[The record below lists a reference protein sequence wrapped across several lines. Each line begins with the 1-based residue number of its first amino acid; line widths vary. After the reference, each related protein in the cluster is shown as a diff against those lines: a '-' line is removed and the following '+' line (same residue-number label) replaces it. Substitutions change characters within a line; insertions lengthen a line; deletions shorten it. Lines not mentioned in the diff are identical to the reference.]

1 MAARRTDK
9 NSKVPRKYRSI
20 FVYLGTSLAVA
31 IVTIAVVSG
40 FAASHENSQS
50 LVTQQV
56 IVQHETDGAYRQIEG
71 QLTQM
76 IFWQD
81 AYENIVRQWNQK
93 WVAYQFGPYQD
104 SMGNHLVAIYGP
116 SGQLLFHHAGG
127 RYSHV
132 SRTDLANAT
141 GLAVLLRSV
150 AVERMHQPP
159 ALHKGMTLI
168 GGVPYFA
175 VAGTVT
181 PEQASDL
188 ALAQQRAFH
197 VVFFAPVTTAN
208 YDTLTKGFA
217 AYDTR
222 VIVGDKQ
229 PAGFT
234 AAALTDAAG
243 HPLAWLTWKV
253 QLPGTILL
261 KTILPAMIGVFLLLA
276 LLQGLLMRRWQKMQR
291 ELFMI
296 EAKARSAREESH
308 AKSVFLGT
316 ISHELRTPLN
326 AIIGFS
332 DALLNRLFGPL
343 GSPHYDEYA
352 AHIRSSGYSLLK
364 TVNDLI
370 EIARIEAR
378 DTAVEQQ
385 RVDAALAA
393 QLAIEGAVQS
403 ALRKNVELFFICR
416 TGRCMV
422 PRFRAEL
429 APGDRAHSGQRHSPL
444 AGRRNRDGGRSA
456 GWKRHHGGSA
466 RRRRR
471 HRAGAP
477 CGIGTAV
484 RQPGKPFGT
493 RQWWA
498 RAWAFHCKRAD
509 PADGRQHFH
518 RQRDRRRH
526 HRHIARATRRNA
538 GKLSIQSSLG
548 RIGLFCYCPPG

>member
-1 MAARRTDK
+1 
-9 NSKVPRKYRSI
+9 
-20 FVYLGTSLAVA
+20 
-31 IVTIAVVSG
+31 
-40 FAASHENSQS
+40 
-50 LVTQQV
+50 
-56 IVQHETDGAYRQIEG
+56 
-71 QLTQM
+71 
-76 IFWQD
+76 
-81 AYENIVRQWNQK
+81 
-93 WVAYQFGPYQD
+93 
-104 SMGNHLVAIYGP
+104 
-116 SGQLLFHHAGG
+116 
-127 RYSHV
+127 
-132 SRTDLANAT
+132 
-141 GLAVLLRSV
+141 
-150 AVERMHQPP
+150 MHQPP

-229 PAGFT
+229 PAGFM

-403 ALRKNVELFFICR
+403 ALRKNVELFLSAVQDGAWCR
-416 TGRCMV
+416 GS
-422 PRFRAEL
+422 EL
-429 APGDRAHSGQRHSPL
+429 SLRQAIERILDNAIRHSPEG
-444 AGRRNRDGGRSA
+444 AIVTVAVQRDGNDITVEVRDVGDGIAPERLAALGRPFGSPESHLVRGNGGPGLGLSIA
-456 GWKRHHGGSA
+456 KGLIRLMGGSISIA
-466 RRRRR
+466 SEIG
-471 HRAGAP
+471 AGTTVTLRVP
-477 CGIGTAV
+477 
-484 RQPGKPFGT
+484 
-493 RQWWA
+493 
-498 RAWAFHCKRAD
+498 
-509 PADGRQHFH
+509 
-518 RQRDRRRH
+518 RDETPESYRYK
-526 HRHIARATRRNA
+526 AA
-538 GKLSIQSSLG
+538 
-548 RIGLFCYCPPG
+548 

>member
-403 ALRKNVELFFICR
+403 ALRKNVELFLSAVQDGAWCR
-416 TGRCMV
+416 GS
-422 PRFRAEL
+422 EL
-429 APGDRAHSGQRHSPL
+429 SLRQAIERILDNAIRHSPEG
-444 AGRRNRDGGRSA
+444 AIVTVAVQRDGNDITVEVRDVGDGIAPERLAALGRPFGSPESHLVRGNGGPGLGLSIA
-456 GWKRHHGGSA
+456 KGLIRLMGGSISIA
-466 RRRRR
+466 SEIG
-471 HRAGAP
+471 AGTTVTLRVP
-477 CGIGTAV
+477 
-484 RQPGKPFGT
+484 
-493 RQWWA
+493 
-498 RAWAFHCKRAD
+498 
-509 PADGRQHFH
+509 
-518 RQRDRRRH
+518 RDETPESYRYK
-526 HRHIARATRRNA
+526 AA
-538 GKLSIQSSLG
+538 
-548 RIGLFCYCPPG
+548 